1 MTQDIPR
8 MLHQTWGTNVGIG
21 SVVRVRAQRLG
32 QSSGEVAEGEKKD
45 LSLARPD
52 IMDQSE
58 RERMEPEVILT
69 DACLQIQI
77 IPFQLILHLY

>member
-1 MTQDIPR
+1 MA
-8 MLHQTWGTNVGIG
+8 
-21 SVVRVRAQRLG
+21 RVRAQRLG

-69 DACLQIQI
+69 DACLQIQR
-77 IPFQLILHLY
+77 PRFHLLQS